1 MVVYEEAVTLPPSW
15 KPQQHLSGIVRESG
29 TGEATEPVRTLLEYG
44 LARKLEQE
52 KAQRAAE
59 GKDKREYP
67 YVTDA
72 GKCPRQLFFA
82 LTNVPRTEVMTLDS
96 WMTLNIGRKAEELY
110 IELLEAAGVTILT
123 QERVE
128 LETDG
133 EKVVGKLDLL
143 IEVPEEVRALIPG
156 LDERELWELK
166 TKNSRALGWVIKRG
180 GPEQDDGYTKQV
192 NTYLHAGILG
202 KFPSPTL
209 ARGRLIYTAVGA
221 TKGEP
226 LFHAW
231 FVDYAPEVAE
241 SDLKILGQAMKDA
254 RVGIDPGVPESYLK
268 NPVWPCGYCD
278 WKKLCHP

>member
-1 MVVYEEAVTLPPSW
+1 MTLPTSW

-59 GKDKREYP
+59 GKEFREYP

-72 GKCPRQLFFA
+72 GKCPRQLYFA
-82 LTNVPRTEVMTLDS
+82 LTNTPKTEHLTLDS
-96 WMTLNIGRKAEELY
+96 WMTLRIGQLAELAY
-110 IELLEAAGVTILT
+110 VELLEAAGVKILS

-128 LETDG
+128 LEVDG

-143 IEVPEEVRALIPG
+143 LEVPAEVRALIPG

-166 TKNSRALGWVIKRG
+166 TKNSRALGWLLKKG
-180 GPEQDDGYTKQV
+180 GPEKDDGYTKQV
-192 NTYLHAGILG
+192 NLYLEAGKSG
-202 KFPSPTL
+202 KIPAPTL
-209 ARGRLIYTAVGA
+209 ARGRLVYTAVGS

-226 LFHAW
+226 LFSAYYVNHDEAAA
-231 FVDYAPEVAE
+231 DN
-241 SDLKILGQAMKDA
+241 DLKILGQAMKDA
-254 RVGIDPGVPESYLK
+254 RNGVDPGVPEAYLK
-268 NPVWPCGYCD
+268 NPVWPCAYCD